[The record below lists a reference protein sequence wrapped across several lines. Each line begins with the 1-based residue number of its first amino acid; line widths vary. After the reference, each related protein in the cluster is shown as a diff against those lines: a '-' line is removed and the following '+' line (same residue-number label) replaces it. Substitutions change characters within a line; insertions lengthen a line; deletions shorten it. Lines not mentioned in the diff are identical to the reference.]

1 MARVNPRRWFLPDTP
16 DVMSMLR
23 RQLAV
28 TIEGADLLAVWAG
41 GGPIKREG
49 LNEIEQRGEEARR
62 ELLDALRE
70 AFITPIEPED
80 LYSMSR
86 ATGWILHDIGDLVGE
101 AEVLRGTPDQGIAG
115 MSGLLAKALRE
126 IDKAVADLGSS
137 GSVESGNRASGAS
150 DVAVETIGRMQ
161 TLYYSGMAATLDLEN
176 RNERIARR
184 ELYRRCTRIGDRTT
198 DLADRVIYSVVKQS

>member
-1 MARVNPRRWFLPDTP
+1 MNPRRWFLPDTP

-41 GGPIKREG
+41 GGPIKRSG
-49 LNEIEQRGEEARR
+49 LEEVELRGEEARR
-62 ELLDALRE
+62 ELLEALRE

-86 ATGWILHDIGDLVGE
+86 GAGWILHEISDLVGE

-115 MSGLLAKALRE
+115 MCGLLAKALRE
-126 IDKAVADLGSS
+126 IDKAVADLEHS
-137 GSVESGNRASGAS
+137 GGRASRAS
-150 DVAVETIGRMQ
+150 EIAVETIGRMQ
-161 TLYYSGMAATLDLEN
+161 TLYYAGMAATLDLDN